1 MKEIKNTK
9 IELRLT
15 QQDKDRI
22 KEYADKHNMTMSE
35 FIRFACEKIFQE
47 ENK

>member
-9 IELRLT
+9 IELRIT
-15 QQDKDRI
+15 QQDKEKI

-35 FIRFACEKIFQE
+35 FIRFACEKIFQKE
-47 ENK
+47 DN